1 MIKGKINSIKN
12 LFLLKNYTI
21 QMKRILCILS
31 LLFFIIACDDG
42 NLTVDV
48 IDFTEVTAQKC
59 SDKDVIYKVKDAEML
74 FIEIP
79 ASTFTENETLVGA
92 PIQVSI
98 NATNK
103 VTYRKYDGS
112 VSSSNICPT
121 IPDAT
126 PNLVEQWNA
135 TSGIIQITSTAIKST
150 NTTDNSTR
158 ITGYTYNIVF
168 KNITFQKPT
177 GPQVY
182 ETFIFGNYATTVSPL
197 AFGFNEEVDK
207 STCVSDNRIFDF
219 SGSEVF
225 TLDVA
230 DYATLFANEVTT
242 TPRTALISSSNK
254 LSYRLYSG
262 TITNAYFCATTIPTT
277 PTLLQQWNAIDGIEA
292 TSGIIE
298 VSTTTLGAAS
308 QHTIRLKKVTLK
320 KENSSFSLGDDY
332 LFGTLITN

>member
-31 LLFFIIACDDG
+31 LLFFITACDDG

-48 IDFTEVTAQKC
+48 IDFSEVAVQKC
-59 SDKDVIYKVKDAEML
+59 SDKDVIYKVKDAEMI

-79 ASTFTENETLVGA
+79 ASTFINDATVEGE
-92 PIQVSI
+92 PIEIVI
-98 NATNK
+98 NSTNK
-103 VTYRKYDGS
+103 VTYRKYDGT
-112 VSSSNICPT
+112 VSSANICPT

-126 PNLVEQWNA
+126 PNLKEQWNA
-135 TSGIIQITSTAIKST
+135 SSGIIQITSTAIKST
-150 NTTDNSTR
+150 NSTDNSTR

-182 ETFIFGNYATTVSPL
+182 ETFPFGNYATTVSPL

-207 STCVSDNRIFDF
+207 SACSTKIYDF
-219 SGSEVF
+219 SGGEVF

-242 TPRTALISSSNK
+242 TPRTALISSTSK
-254 LSYRLYSG
+254 LSYRLYSS
-262 TITNAYFCATTIPTT
+262 TITDAYFCAATIPAT
-277 PTLLQQWNAIDGIEA
+277 PTLTQQWNAIDGIEA

-298 VSTTTLGAAS
+298 VSTTTLTTTTY

-320 KENSSFSLGDDY
+320 KGNSEFSLGDDY

>member
-1 MIKGKINSIKN
+1 
-12 LFLLKNYTI
+12 
-21 QMKRILCILS
+21 MKRILCILS
-31 LLFFIIACDDG
+31 LLFFITACDDG

-59 SDKDVIYKVKDAEML
+59 SAKDVIYKVKDAEML

-126 PNLVEQWNA
+126 PNLKEQWNA

-150 NTTDNSTR
+150 NSTDNSTR

-182 ETFIFGNYATTVSPL
+182 ETFPFGNYATTVSPL

-207 STCVSDNRIFDF
+207 SACSTKIYDF
-219 SGSEVF
+219 SGGEVF

-230 DYATLFANEVTT
+230 DYATLFANEVPT
-242 TPRTALISSSNK
+242 TPRTALICSTNK

-262 TITNAYFCATTIPTT
+262 AITNAYFCATTIPTT

-298 VSTTTLGAAS
+298 VSTTTLGAEF

>member
-1 MIKGKINSIKN
+1 
-12 LFLLKNYTI
+12 
-21 QMKRILCILS
+21 MKRILCILS
-31 LLFFIIACDDG
+31 LLFLITACDDG

-48 IDFTEVTAQKC
+48 IDFTEVTPQKC
-59 SDKDVIYKVKDAEML
+59 SAKDVIYKVKDAEML

-79 ASTFTENETLVGA
+79 SSTFTENETLVGA

-98 NATNK
+98 NATTK
-103 VTYRKYDGS
+103 VTYRKYDGT
-112 VSSSNICPT
+112 VSSANICPT

-182 ETFIFGNYATTVSPL
+182 ETFPFGNYAKTVSPL

-207 STCVSDNRIFDF
+207 SACSTKIYDF
-219 SGSEVF
+219 SVGEVF

-262 TITNAYFCATTIPTT
+262 TITNDYFCATTIPTT

-298 VSTTTLGAAS
+298 VSTTTLGAAF

>member
-21 QMKRILCILS
+21 PMKRILRILS
-31 LLFFIIACDDG
+31 LLVLIAACDDG

-48 IDFTEVTAQKC
+48 IDFSEVAVQKC
-59 SDKDVIYKVKDAEML
+59 SDKDVIYKVKDAELL

-79 ASTFTENETLVGA
+79 SSTFINDATVEGE
-92 PIQVSI
+92 PIEVAINSI
-98 NATNK
+98 NK
-103 VTYRKYDGS
+103 VTYRKYNGT
-112 VSSSNICPT
+112 VSSANICPT
-121 IPDAT
+121 VPNAT
-126 PNLVEQWNA
+126 PNLIEEWNA
-135 TSGIIQITSTAIKST
+135 SSGTIQITSTAIKST
-150 NTTDNSTR
+150 NTVDNSTR

-182 ETFIFGNYATTVSPL
+182 ETFPFGNYARDVSRL

-207 STCVSDNRIFDF
+207 SACSTKIYDF
-219 SGSEVF
+219 SGAEVF
-225 TLDVA
+225 TLDVEN
-230 DYATLFANEVTT
+230 YTTLFANEVTT
-242 TPRTALISSSNK
+242 TPRTALISATNK

-262 TITNAYFCATTIPTT
+262 AVTDANYFCATTIPTT

-298 VSTTTLGAAS
+298 VSTATLGS
-308 QHTIRLKKVTLK
+308 GFQHTIRLKKVTLK
-320 KENSSFSLGDDY
+320 KGNSDFSLGDDY

>member
-1 MIKGKINSIKN
+1 
-12 LFLLKNYTI
+12 
-21 QMKRILCILS
+21 MKRILCILS
-31 LLFFIIACDDG
+31 LLLFITACDDG

-48 IDFTEVTAQKC
+48 IDFSEVSAQKC
-59 SDKDVIYKVKDAEML
+59 SAKDVIYKVKDGEML

-79 ASTFTENETLVGA
+79 ASTFTTDETLDGA
-92 PIQVSI
+92 PIEVSI

-103 VTYRKYDGS
+103 VTYRTYYGE
-112 VSSSNICPT
+112 VSQLNICPT
-121 IPDAT
+121 VPNAT
-126 PNLVEQWNA
+126 PNLKEEWNA
-135 TSGIIQITSTAIKST
+135 TAGTIQITSTAVKST

-168 KNITFQKPT
+168 KDITFQKPT

-182 ETFIFGNYATTVSPL
+182 ETFVFGNYATTVSAL

-207 STCVSDNRIFDF
+207 SACSTKIYDF
-219 SGSEVF
+219 SGGEVF

-230 DYATLFANEVTT
+230 DYDALFASEPTT
-242 TPRTALISSSNK
+242 TPRIRYISTTNK

-262 TITNAYFCATTIPTT
+262 TITDAYFCATTIPTT
-277 PTLLQQWNAIDGIEA
+277 PTLTQQWDALDGILD

-298 VSTTTLGAAS
+298 VSTTSLGS
-308 QHTIRLKKVTLK
+308 DFLHTIRLKKVTLK
-320 KENSSFSLGDDY
+320 KGNSEFSLGDDY

>member
-1 MIKGKINSIKN
+1 
-12 LFLLKNYTI
+12 
-21 QMKRILCILS
+21 MKRILCILS
-31 LLFFIIACDDG
+31 LLFFITACDDG

-48 IDFTEVTAQKC
+48 IDFTEVAVQKC
-59 SDKDVIYKVKDAEML
+59 SAKDVIYKVKDAEML

-92 PIQVSI
+92 PIEVSI

-150 NTTDNSTR
+150 NSTDNSTR

-182 ETFIFGNYATTVSPL
+182 ETFPFGNYAKTVSPL

-207 STCVSDNRIFDF
+207 SACSTKIYDF
-219 SGSEVF
+219 SGGEVF

-242 TPRTALISSSNK
+242 TPRTAIISSTNK
-254 LSYRLYSG
+254 LSYRLYSS
-262 TITNAYFCATTIPTT
+262 TITDAYFCAATIPAT
-277 PTLLQQWNAIDGIEA
+277 PTLTQQWNAIDGIEA

-298 VSTTTLGAAS
+298 VSTTTLGAAF

>member
-1 MIKGKINSIKN
+1 
-12 LFLLKNYTI
+12 
-21 QMKRILCILS
+21 MKRILRILS
-31 LLFFIIACDDG
+31 LLLFITACDDG

-48 IDFTEVTAQKC
+48 IDFSEVAVQKC
-59 SDKDVIYKVKDAEML
+59 SDKDVIYKVKDAELL

-79 ASTFTENETLVGA
+79 ASTFINDATVEGE
-92 PIQVSI
+92 PIEVTI
-98 NATNK
+98 NSTNK
-103 VTYRKYDGS
+103 VTYRKYDGT
-112 VSSSNICPT
+112 VSSANICPT
-121 IPDAT
+121 VPNAT
-126 PNLVEQWNA
+126 PNLIEEWNA
-135 TSGIIQITSTAIKST
+135 SSGTIQITSAAIKST
-150 NTTDNSTR
+150 NTVDNSTR

-182 ETFIFGNYATTVSPL
+182 ETFLFGNYATTVSPL

-242 TPRTALISSSNK
+242 TPRTALISSTNK

-262 TITNAYFCATTIPTT
+262 TITNDYFCTTTIPTT

-298 VSTTTLGAAS
+298 VSTTTLGAAF

>member
-1 MIKGKINSIKN
+1 MIKDKINSIKN
-12 LFLLKNYTI
+12 LFLLKNYNI

-31 LLFFIIACDDG
+31 LLFFITACDDG

-48 IDFTEVTAQKC
+48 IDFSEVAVQKC
-59 SDKDVIYKVKDAEML
+59 SDKDVIYKVKDAEMI

-79 ASTFTENETLVGA
+79 ASTFINDATVEGE
-92 PIQVSI
+92 PIEVAI
-98 NATNK
+98 NSTNK
-103 VTYRKYDGS
+103 VTYRKYDGT
-112 VSSSNICPT
+112 VSSANICPT

-126 PNLVEQWNA
+126 PNLKEQWNA

-182 ETFIFGNYATTVSPL
+182 ETFPFGNYATTISPL

-207 STCVSDNRIFDF
+207 SACSTKIYDF
-219 SGSEVF
+219 SGGEVF

-230 DYATLFANEVTT
+230 DFTTLFANEVTT
-242 TPRTALISSSNK
+242 TPRTALISSTNK
-254 LSYRLYSG
+254 LSYRLYSS
-262 TITNAYFCATTIPTT
+262 TITDAYFCATTIPTT

-298 VSTTTLGAAS
+298 VSTTTLTTTTY
-308 QHTIRLKKVTLK
+308 QHTIRLKKVTLRK
-320 KENSSFSLGDDY
+320 GNSEFSLGDDY

>member
-12 LFLLKNYTI
+12 LFLSKIYTI
-21 QMKRILCILS
+21 KMKRILCILS
-31 LLFFIIACDDG
+31 LLLFITACDDG
-42 NLTVDV
+42 NLTVDA
-48 IDFTEVTAQKC
+48 IDFSEVAVQKC
-59 SDKDVIYKVKDAEML
+59 TDKDVIYKVKDAEML

-79 ASTFTENETLVGA
+79 ASTFISDATVEGE
-92 PIQVSI
+92 PIEVAI
-98 NATNK
+98 NSTNK
-103 VTYRKYDGS
+103 VTYRKYDGT
-112 VSSSNICPT
+112 VSSANICPT

-126 PNLVEQWNA
+126 PNLKEQWNA

-150 NTTDNSTR
+150 NSTDNSTR

-182 ETFIFGNYATTVSPL
+182 ETFAFGNYATTLNPL

-207 STCVSDNRIFDF
+207 SACSTKIYDF
-219 SGSEVF
+219 SGGEVF
-225 TLDVA
+225 TLDVEN
-230 DYATLFANEVTT
+230 YTTLFANEVTT
-242 TPRTALISSSNK
+242 TPRTALISATNK

-262 TITNAYFCATTIPTT
+262 TVTDANYFCATTIPTT
-277 PTLLQQWNAIDGIEA
+277 PTLLQQWNAVDGIEA

-298 VSTTTLGAAS
+298 VSTTTLTTTTY

-320 KENSSFSLGDDY
+320 KGNSDFSLGDDY

>member
-21 QMKRILCILS
+21 QMKKILCILS
-31 LLFFIIACDDG
+31 LLFFITACDDG

-150 NTTDNSTR
+150 NTTNNSTR

-207 STCVSDNRIFDF
+207 SACSTKIYDF
-219 SGSEVF
+219 SGGEVF

-242 TPRTALISSSNK
+242 TPRTALISSTNK
-254 LSYRLYSG
+254 LSYRLYSS
-262 TITNAYFCATTIPTT
+262 TITDAYFCAATIPAT
-277 PTLLQQWNAIDGIEA
+277 PTLTQQWNAIDGIEA

-298 VSTTTLGAAS
+298 VSTTTLGAAF

>member
-1 MIKGKINSIKN
+1 
-12 LFLLKNYTI
+12 
-21 QMKRILCILS
+21 MKRILCILS
-31 LLFFIIACDDG
+31 LLFFITACDDG

-79 ASTFTENETLVGA
+79 ASTFTDNETLVGA
-92 PIQVSI
+92 PIEVSI

-150 NTTDNSTR
+150 NATDNSTR

-182 ETFIFGNYATTVSPL
+182 ETFQFGNYAKTVSPL

-207 STCVSDNRIFDF
+207 SACSTKIYDF
-219 SGSEVF
+219 SGGEVF

-254 LSYRLYSG
+254 LSYRLYSS
-262 TITNAYFCATTIPTT
+262 TITDAYFCAATFPAT
-277 PTLLQQWNAIDGIEA
+277 PTLTQQWNAIDGIEA

-298 VSTTTLGAAS
+298 VSTTTLTTTTY

>member
-1 MIKGKINSIKN
+1 MIKDKINSIKN

-31 LLFFIIACDDG
+31 LLFFITACDDG

-48 IDFTEVTAQKC
+48 IDFSEVAVQKC
-59 SDKDVIYKVKDAEML
+59 SDKDVIYKVKDAEMI

-79 ASTFTENETLVGA
+79 ASTFINDATVEGE
-92 PIQVSI
+92 PIEVAI
-98 NATNK
+98 NSTNK
-103 VTYRKYDGS
+103 VTYRKYDGT
-112 VSSSNICPT
+112 VSSTNICPT

-126 PNLVEQWNA
+126 PNLKEQWNA

-182 ETFIFGNYATTVSPL
+182 ETFPFGNYATTISPL

-207 STCVSDNRIFDF
+207 SACSTKIYDF
-219 SGSEVF
+219 SGGEVF

-230 DYATLFANEVTT
+230 DFTTLFANEVTT
-242 TPRTALISSSNK
+242 TPRTALISSTNK
-254 LSYRLYSG
+254 LSYRLYSS
-262 TITNAYFCATTIPTT
+262 TITDAYFCATTIPTT

-298 VSTTTLGAAS
+298 VSTTTLTTTTY
-308 QHTIRLKKVTLK
+308 QHTIRLKKVTLRK
-320 KENSSFSLGDDY
+320 GNSEFSLGDDY

>member
-21 QMKRILCILS
+21 QMKRILFILS
-31 LLFFIIACDDG
+31 LLFFITACDDG

-79 ASTFTENETLVGA
+79 ASTFTDNETLVGA

-98 NATNK
+98 NATTK
-103 VTYRKYDGS
+103 VTYRKYDGT
-112 VSSSNICPT
+112 VSSANICPT

-150 NTTDNSTR
+150 NITDNSTR

-182 ETFIFGNYATTVSPL
+182 ETFLFGNYATTVSPL

-207 STCVSDNRIFDF
+207 SACSTKIYDF
-219 SGSEVF
+219 SGGEVF

-242 TPRTALISSSNK
+242 TPRTALISSTNK
-254 LSYRLYSG
+254 LSYRLYSS
-262 TITNAYFCATTIPTT
+262 TITDAYFCAATIPAT
-277 PTLLQQWNAIDGIEA
+277 PTLTQQWNAIDGIEA

-298 VSTTTLGAAS
+298 VSTTTLGAAF

>member
-1 MIKGKINSIKN
+1 
-12 LFLLKNYTI
+12 
-21 QMKRILCILS
+21 MKRILCILS
-31 LLFFIIACDDG
+31 LLFFITACDDG

-79 ASTFTENETLVGA
+79 ASTFTDNETLVGA
-92 PIQVSI
+92 PIEVSI

-182 ETFIFGNYATTVSPL
+182 ETFPFGNYATTVSPL

-207 STCVSDNRIFDF
+207 SACSTKIYDF
-219 SGSEVF
+219 SGGEVF

-230 DYATLFANEVTT
+230 DFTTLFANEVTT
-242 TPRTALISSSNK
+242 TPRTALISSTNK
-254 LSYRLYSG
+254 LSYRLYSS
-262 TITNAYFCATTIPTT
+262 TITNDYFCATTIPTT
-277 PTLLQQWNAIDGIEA
+277 PTLLEQWNAIDGIEA

-298 VSTTTLGAAS
+298 VSTTTLGAAF

>member
-12 LFLLKNYTI
+12 LFLLKNFTI
-21 QMKRILCILS
+21 PMKRILGILS
-31 LLFFIIACDDG
+31 FVLIISSCDDG
-42 NLTVDV
+42 DLTVDV

-59 SDKDVIYKVKDAEML
+59 SAKDVIYKVKDAEML

-79 ASTFTENETLVGA
+79 ASSFINDATLEGE
-92 PIQVSI
+92 PIEIAI
-98 NATNK
+98 NSTNK
-103 VTYRKYDGS
+103 VTYRKYDGTVNS
-112 VSSSNICPT
+112 ANICPT
-121 IPDAT
+121 VPDAT

-135 TSGIIQITSTAIKST
+135 TSGIIQITSTATKST
-150 NTTDNSTR
+150 NATDNSTR
-158 ITGYTYNIVF
+158 ITGYNYNIVF

-207 STCVSDNRIFDF
+207 SACSTKIYDF
-219 SGSEVF
+219 SGGEVF

-242 TPRTALISSSNK
+242 TPRTQLINATNK
-254 LSYRLYSG
+254 LSYRLFSG
-262 TITNAYFCATTIPTT
+262 TVTDANYFCASTIPTT
-277 PTLLQQWNAIDGIEA
+277 PTLLQQWNAVDGIEA

-298 VSTTTLGAAS
+298 VSTTTLGAGF

-320 KENSSFSLGDDY
+320 KGNSDFSLGDDY

>member
-1 MIKGKINSIKN
+1 
-12 LFLLKNYTI
+12 
-21 QMKRILCILS
+21 
-31 LLFFIIACDDG
+31 LLFFITACDDG
-42 NLTVDV
+42 NLTVDA

-92 PIQVSI
+92 PIEVAVNS
-98 NATNK
+98 TNK
-103 VTYRKYDGS
+103 VTYRKYAS
-112 VSSSNICPT
+112 TVTANNICGTAPNV
-121 IPDAT
+121 T

-182 ETFIFGNYATTVSPL
+182 ETFIFGNYATTISPL

-230 DYATLFANEVTT
+230 DFNTLFANEVTT

-262 TITNAYFCATTIPTT
+262 TITNAYFCTSTITT

-298 VSTTTLGAAS
+298 VSTTTLTTTTY
-308 QHTIRLKKVTLK
+308 QHTIRLKKVTLGK
-320 KENSSFSLGDDY
+320 GNSEFSLGDDY

>member
-1 MIKGKINSIKN
+1 MIKDKINSIKN
-12 LFLLKNYTI
+12 LFLLKNYNI

-31 LLFFIIACDDG
+31 LLFFITACDDG

-48 IDFTEVTAQKC
+48 IDFSEVAVQKC
-59 SDKDVIYKVKDAEML
+59 SDKDVIYKVKDAEMI

-79 ASTFTENETLVGA
+79 ASTFINDATVEGE
-92 PIQVSI
+92 PIEVAI
-98 NATNK
+98 NSTNK
-103 VTYRKYDGS
+103 VTYRKYDGT
-112 VSSSNICPT
+112 VSSTNICPT

-126 PNLVEQWNA
+126 PNLKEQWNA

-182 ETFIFGNYATTVSPL
+182 ETFPFGNYATTISPL

-207 STCVSDNRIFDF
+207 SACSTKIYDF
-219 SGSEVF
+219 SGGEVF

-230 DYATLFANEVTT
+230 DFTTLFANEVTT
-242 TPRTALISSSNK
+242 TPRTALISSTNK
-254 LSYRLYSG
+254 LSYRLYSS
-262 TITNAYFCATTIPTT
+262 TITDAYFCATTIPTT

-298 VSTTTLGAAS
+298 VSTTTLTTTTY
-308 QHTIRLKKVTLK
+308 QHTIRLKKVTLRK
-320 KENSSFSLGDDY
+320 GNSEFSLGDDY